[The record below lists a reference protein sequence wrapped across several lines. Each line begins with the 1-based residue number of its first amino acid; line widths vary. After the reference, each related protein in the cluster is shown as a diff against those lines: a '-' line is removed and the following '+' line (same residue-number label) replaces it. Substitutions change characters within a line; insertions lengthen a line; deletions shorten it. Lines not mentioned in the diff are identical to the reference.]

1 MIQNSIIWAKNWQ
14 TTLEQSQQ
22 CYITNYIAKLL
33 TLFYYY
39 SALQCPALK
48 V

>member
-1 MIQNSIIWAKNWQ
+1 MSTHTALRSVDKVISELLI
-14 TTLEQSQQ
+14 E
-22 CYITNYIAKLL
+22 AKLKGPL
-33 TLFYYY
+33 QVNIIIIYYYY